1 MFHKGISRN
10 LPTRKKFLK
19 FKFPSKSDIFVN
31 YNNKKS
37 VIRENIEK
45 CKKDLSACLNDY
57 KRKIDF
63 SNSLYEECKKNHESF
78 EKINAKIRKIQQPKE
93 KKLIFDLINDYYL
106 KRHLS
111 ISKDDIK
118 ENIFESSELLEAN
131 LKRLTMDYILNYKRV
146 DEEIKENERK
156 TQTYNFYQ
164 KIPNTK
170 RNKNKINLRKNN
182 SDNNLPGVKIAKMME
197 NLNDVKFMK
206 KIDIIAKSK
215 MMEDKKYNKYI
226 NKEEIQTKL
235 EEIKNQAKFENNFN
249 YKNFIKKSLKDI
261 QFLQKNLQ
269 NEEEN
274 KSQTKLIT
282 KTSQIRKSLFSF
294 PTIVKTFPEL
304 LYDKI
309 NKSKN
314 NISKNLATN
323 DSSSPSVIRFNEK
336 SNSQKS
342 ICKYESKENKNDN
355 DRTNSK
361 TSNYFLPQLK
371 NILQQKKFKLRRIN
385 KNLFKKTI
393 SSPEFKTFN
402 KSKNEYIDETTQ
414 IYNQLLNMT
423 TVEKN
428 SIQNG
433 EFMKSFLK
441 EKNNETLN
449 SFNNENSSRN
459 YYNTLKKIHFQFDKD
474 NSREKL
480 YETNNL
486 LYGRK
491 TSNLFNKI
499 KKFQKDLKEKE
510 KLFIKSLLIVK

>member
-1 MFHKGISRN
+1 
-10 LPTRKKFLK
+10 
-19 FKFPSKSDIFVN
+19 
-31 YNNKKS
+31 
-37 VIRENIEK
+37 
-45 CKKDLSACLNDY
+45 
-57 KRKIDF
+57 
-63 SNSLYEECKKNHESF
+63 
-78 EKINAKIRKIQQPKE
+78 
-93 KKLIFDLINDYYL
+93 
-106 KRHLS
+106 
-111 ISKDDIK
+111 
-118 ENIFESSELLEAN
+118 
-131 LKRLTMDYILNYKRV
+131 
-146 DEEIKENERK
+146 
-156 TQTYNFYQ
+156 
-164 KIPNTK
+164 
-170 RNKNKINLRKNN
+170 
-182 SDNNLPGVKIAKMME
+182 ME

-226 NKEEIQTKL
+226 NIEEIQTKL

-309 NKSKN
+309 NKSKS

-323 DSSSPSVIRFNEK
+323 DSSSPSIIRFNEK

-342 ICKYESKENKNDN
+342 ICKYEYKENKNDN

-449 SFNNENSSRN
+449 SFINE
-459 YYNTLKKIHFQFDKD
+459 K
-474 NSREKL
+474 
-480 YETNNL
+480 
-486 LYGRK
+486 
-491 TSNLFNKI
+491 
-499 KKFQKDLKEKE
+499 
-510 KLFIKSLLIVK
+510 